1 MVSRRWQTCAATGFG
16 VRKLDTISV
25 VIAAP
30 QRFVYG
36 GLSAFGRP
44 SPVWEPGGE
53 PEVVENCG
61 SVLTVAFHTSVMG
74 RTRNTLWRVRLY
86 PPSRL
91 TYELLEGMRGAF
103 REEITLTP
111 VDDRTRLEYC
121 GDIRAGFGPAGWAAE
136 RLVLARMFNHERQ
149 RTIKRYRITLEA
161 AATAAGLVDLS
172 RVPASGNGANT
183 VELVGTSRMRNAAVK

>member
-1 MVSRRWQTCAATGFG
+1 MVSRRWQTCAATGSG

-36 GLSAFGRP
+36 GLSCFGRH

-61 SVLTVAFHTSVMG
+61 SVLTVAFRTSIMG
-74 RTRNTLWRVRLY
+74 RRRDTLWRVRLY

-111 VDDRTRLEYC
+111 VDDRTRLECC
-121 GDIRAGFGPAGWAAE
+121 GDISAGFGPVGWAAE

-183 VELVGTSRMRNAAVK
+183 LDLVGTSRMRNPAVK